1 MRKTQFAVFAML
13 AFSFAAYADGSRGHR
28 GDDENKC
35 EEAKPSGVTV
45 TPFSGSE
52 GTCSFGG
59 VKITVGTDARH
70 EDDENDDRQ
79 CKATPQ
85 VTFVCNGAPGAQ
97 GAAGP
102 QGVQGPQGVPGPQGA
117 PGTQGLGAAFTD
129 SQPAERTVFSARRV
143 LAEVA
148 VPAGSFV
155 VSAKAEVV
163 PLDVNGA
170 VACDL
175 HAVTAD
181 ANIDVQRTVSSANA
195 TSALLAPFTTAA
207 GDILQLR
214 CGTSVLKGA
223 VISHAQLAATQM
235 GVLQSTGTPSIF

>member
-1 MRKTQFAVFAML
+1 MRKIQCAVFAML

-45 TPFSGSE
+45 TPFTGRQ

-59 VKITVGTDARH
+59 VKITVGNNARH
-70 EDDENDDRQ
+70 EDDENEDGQ

-85 VTFVCNGAPGAQ
+85 VTFVCNGAPGAP
-97 GAAGP
+97 GAVGP
-102 QGVQGPQGVPGPQGA
+102 QGAQGPQGVPG
-117 PGTQGLGAAFTD
+117 TQGLSTAFTD
-129 SQPAERTVFSARRV
+129 SQPAERTVFSSRLV

-155 VSAKAEVV
+155 VSGKAQVS

-170 VACDL
+170 VSCDL

-181 ANIDVQRTVSSANA
+181 ANIDVQRTVSSANT

-214 CGTSVLKGA
+214 CSGSVLKGA
-223 VISHAQLAATQM
+223 VISRVQLAATQV
-235 GVLQSTGTPSIF
+235 GVLQSTGTPSSF